1 MAARLSIG
9 WNTSVATIRAGFVLG
24 ACVLVF
30 ELARPVAVHGDD
42 LARSRWWL
50 NPAVQH
56 DLDLTRAQV
65 QALQR
70 IFERGFAE
78 RLALR
83 RELDRMDSQLQRL
96 LERGD
101 EDDGVVER
109 FSARVEQVRAQRNVR
124 RTLILLEMYRI
135 LTPAQRLDLSRLRAP
150 HAAP

>member
-1 MAARLSIG
+1 MRPHIG
-9 WNTSVATIRAGFVLG
+9 WNTCVATIRAGLVLG

-30 ELARPVAVHGDD
+30 DLARPVPVHGDD
-42 LARSRWWL
+42 LTRSRWWL

-56 DLDLTRAQV
+56 DLDLTKAQV

-101 EDDGVVER
+101 EDDEAVER

-124 RTLILLEMYRI
+124 RTLILLEMYRT
-135 LTPAQRLDLSRLRAP
+135 LTAAQRLGLSRLRAP
-150 HAAP
+150 HAAQ